1 MIRFWQAVLWEIQ
14 QMVTV
19 HRRGLLM
26 MVFIPL
32 LYTLLFGGLFSL
44 QSVKNVPIGVVDLDG
59 SAASREFIRALD
71 DADELAISMEAGSEE
86 ELLRDMQDGTIDA
99 AVIIPKNYAAG
110 LAAAQPVSVG
120 AVLNNGNTVTGGT
133 AARGIQAV
141 IGTVSAEQAAKN
153 RLAIG
158 QSPEEAEAEASPVQ
172 LSVRS
177 LYHTAG
183 GYVDFFLVILI
194 LHAFQIGTVFVLGP
208 MTVLELYRKRKTL
221 AVHPYISAASK
232 ALAYA
237 ILETVVMMACLYGS
251 ALFFGMVIRAPFW
264 LLAGFVLLFAL
275 AMTSFATLAGSWVRT
290 PGQAIS
296 YTLFYIM
303 PSVLFSGAIWP
314 RESMDGFSWFLTW
327 IMPIGYTAD
336 AARDLLVRGDTPHLA
351 FYSGCL
357 VTYICV
363 CLIGAVIGIRR
374 KGGKSVA

>member
-1 MIRFWQAVLWEIQ
+1 MIRFWKAVLWEIQ

-19 HRRGLLM
+19 HRRGALM
-26 MVFIPL
+26 MIFIPL
-32 LYTLLFGGLFSL
+32 LYTLLFGGVFAL

-59 SAASREFIRALD
+59 SAASRELIRALD
-71 DADELAISMEAGSEE
+71 DADELTVSIEAGSEE
-86 ELLRDMQDGTIDA
+86 ELLREMQDGTIYA

-110 LAAAQPVSVG
+110 LAAARPVSVG
-120 AVLNNGNTVTGGT
+120 AVLNNGNTVIGGT
-133 AARGIQAV
+133 AAKGIQAV
-141 IGTVSAEQAAKN
+141 IGTASAEQAAKN

-158 QSPEEAEAEASPVQ
+158 QSVEEAAAETSQIQ
-172 LSVRS
+172 LSMRS

-183 GYVDFFLVILI
+183 GYIDFFLGILI
-194 LHAFQIGTVFVLGP
+194 LHALQIGTVFVLAP
-208 MTVLELYRKRKTL
+208 MTVLELCRRRKML
-221 AVHPYISAASK
+221 AAHPFVSAAAK
-232 ALAYA
+232 VLVYA
-237 ILETVVMMACLYGS
+237 ALETLVMMVCLYGS

-275 AMTSFATLAGSWVRT
+275 AMTSFSVLAGSWVRT

-357 VTYICV
+357 AAYICI
-363 CLIGAVIGIRR
+363 CLTGAAVGIRR
-374 KGGKSVA
+374 KGGKSIA

>member
-1 MIRFWQAVLWEIQ
+1 MIRFWQAVLWEVQ

-19 HRRGLLM
+19 HRRGVLM
-26 MVFIPL
+26 MIFIPL
-32 LYTLLFGGLFSL
+32 LYTLIFGGVFAL
-44 QSVKNVPIGVVDLDG
+44 QSVKNVPIGVADLDG
-59 SAASREFIRALD
+59 SAASRELIRALD
-71 DADELAISMEAGSEE
+71 DADELTVSIEAGSEE
-86 ELLRDMQDGTIDA
+86 ELLRDMQDGTIYA

-133 AARGIQAV
+133 AAKGIQSV

-158 QSPEEAEAEASPVQ
+158 QSVEEAAAETSQIQ

-183 GYVDFFLVILI
+183 GYIDFFLGILI
-194 LHAFQIGTVFVLGP
+194 LHALQIGTVFVLAP
-208 MTVLELYRKRKTL
+208 MTVLELCRRRKML
-221 AVHPYISAASK
+221 AAHPFVSAAAK
-232 ALAYA
+232 ALVYA
-237 ILETVVMMACLYGS
+237 VLETLVMMVCLYGS
-251 ALFFGMVIRAPFW
+251 ALFFGMVICAPFW

-336 AARDLLVRGDTPHLA
+336 AARDLLVRGDPPHLA

-357 VTYICV
+357 AAYICV
-363 CLIGAVIGIRR
+363 CLTGAAVGIRR